1 MNPLWIE
8 LPWLVAL
15 TLYVI
20 AVEWRLR
27 KHIVPMKE
35 LVSEET
41 RRKVAHTKAFERLID
56 PDVLDQEFEASGER
70 NALQIEAIQA
80 GRVTVPREGA
90 GPNAVI
96 HRPRKMRPVTPRRW
110 NPPADYSDRV
120 RDMTER
126 RNRGEG
132 YQ

>member
-8 LPWLVAL
+8 LPWLAGL
-15 TLYVI
+15 TSYAI

-41 RRKVAHTKAFERLID
+41 RRKVAHTKVFEKLTD
-56 PDVLDQEFEASGER
+56 PEQILEEFEASGRR

-80 GRVTVPREGA
+80 GRTTEPREDQ
-90 GPNAVI
+90 GPHAVV
-96 HRPRKMRPVTPRRW
+96 HRPRKMRPIIPRRW
-110 NPPADYSDRV
+110 NPPADYSDRL
-120 RDMTER
+120 REATEK
-126 RNRGEG
+126 RNRGQG
-132 YQ
+132 H